1 MQDLCFATE
10 ILHEFIVIDVCHFC
24 TLDRVKG
31 KTGLV
36 IPIFKHSH
44 ICLQEH
50 NGDVKW
56 DNCLHLTE
64 RTHRERNSI
73 SSSK

>member
-1 MQDLCFATE
+1 MQNLCFATE
-10 ILHEFIVIDVCHFC
+10 ILHEFIVTDVCHFC

-50 NGDVKW
+50 NGDVK
-56 DNCLHLTE
+56 
-64 RTHRERNSI
+64 
-73 SSSK
+73 

>member
-1 MQDLCFATE
+1 
-10 ILHEFIVIDVCHFC
+10 
-24 TLDRVKG
+24 VKG

-50 NGDVKW
+50 NGDVK
-56 DNCLHLTE
+56 
-64 RTHRERNSI
+64 
-73 SSSK
+73 